1 MAINIEHFD
10 LTGRKA
16 MLIGAETHAGG
27 AVAAAFNEAGAT
39 LFNTNVL
46 KSEDV
51 RASVQ
56 RAAEEL
62 GGLDI
67 LVSCPELFLA
77 KPIGDTS
84 DGELRLIMEYNFYA
98 QYSAVRTA
106 VDVMLEN
113 EDGGNIILLT
123 HVLGERGLPNTS
135 AYGSAQAATQNL
147 VRNLA
152 QEVGQN
158 KISINGISLGWM
170 DWMSDRIDPKDEEA
184 ARAIR
189 FTISKR
195 AGEAADIGPMAVW
208 LSGTGAGYV
217 TGQIFAVDG
226 GLLQHL

>member
-1 MAINIEHFD
+1 MAINIDHFD

-27 AVAAAFNEAGAT
+27 AIAEAFNEAGAK

-56 RAAEEL
+56 GAVEEL

-98 QYSAVRTA
+98 QFSAVRTA
-106 VDVMLEN
+106 VDAMLED

-135 AYGSAQAATQNL
+135 AYGAAHAATQNL
-147 VRNLA
+147 IRNMA
-152 QEVGQN
+152 QEVGRN

-170 DWMSDRIDPKDEEA
+170 DWMNDRIDPKDEDA

-195 AGEAADIGPMAVW
+195 TGEPSDIGPLAVW
-208 LSGTGAGYV
+208 LAGTGVGFV
-217 TGQIFAVDG
+217 TGQIFTVDG